1 MERAG
6 KVNNKV
12 RFMNMIFLILLLSLT
27 SSMDTIPEAVVP
39 LLNSIV
45 IYTYMNIKALYKN

>member
-12 RFMNMIFLILLLSLT
+12 RFMDMIFLILLLSLT
-27 SSMDTIPEAVVP
+27 SSMDTIPEAAVA
-39 LLNSIV
+39 LLSSIV
-45 IYTYMNIKALYKN
+45 IYTYMDIKALYKN

>member
-12 RFMNMIFLILLLSLT
+12 RFMNMIFLRLLLSLT

>member
-27 SSMDTIPEAVVP
+27 SSMDTVPEAVVA